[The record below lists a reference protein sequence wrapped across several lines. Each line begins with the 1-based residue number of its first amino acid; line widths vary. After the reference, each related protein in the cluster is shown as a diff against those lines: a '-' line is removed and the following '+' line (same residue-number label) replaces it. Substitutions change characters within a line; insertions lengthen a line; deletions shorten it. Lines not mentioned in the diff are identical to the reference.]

1 MLASRR
7 FALSADNP
15 FFFRGTAAEGIG
27 SPHTGRD
34 KVWPMGIITRALT
47 SSDDAEITRCLA
59 MLKTSSAGTGFMHE
73 SFNKDDPTKFSRR
86 WFAWVNNLYA
96 EMIFKILRERPALL
110 AKPIPE
116 GF

>member
-1 MLASRR
+1 
-7 FALSADNP
+7 
-15 FFFRGTAAEGIG
+15 
-27 SPHTGRD
+27 
-34 KVWPMGIITRALT
+34 
-47 SSDDAEITRCLA
+47 

-73 SFNKDDPTKFSRR
+73 SFNKDDPAKYSRR